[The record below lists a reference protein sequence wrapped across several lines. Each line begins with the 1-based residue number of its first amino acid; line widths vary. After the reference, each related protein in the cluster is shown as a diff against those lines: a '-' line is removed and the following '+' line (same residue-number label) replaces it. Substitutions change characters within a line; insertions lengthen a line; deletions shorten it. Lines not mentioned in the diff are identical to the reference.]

1 MLAQNVNKTDQ
12 NAESEAQRVPANDDQ
27 KAKPAIKDLVPVIQ
41 CSKPV
46 LPKQRNSN
54 PPMSTINGCPKN
66 DIINSED
73 VKSPNKNKSINSR
86 VIKSPNLSKSSL
98 DHRELSVS
106 INQGF
111 EPVIFHPGR
120 KPFYVTKEN
129 HSALGSMLG
138 SPLAENTKE
147 GPLLYVSPYFEIYFA
162 LIF

>member
-54 PPMSTINGCPKN
+54 PPMSTINGCSSTFKN

-73 VKSPNKNKSINSR
+73 VKNKSINSR